1 MDLGIIAGQA
11 RRRLHAIVTN
21 LNSNNV
27 SWFDL
32 TNPLLPVVLAT
43 VAVGTNPRVV
53 AISPDGTRAI
63 VTNLGSNNVS
73 WLDLTNPLLPVVLA
87 TVAVGEIPLGVAIN

>member
-43 VAVGTNPRVV
+43 VAVG
-53 AISPDGTRAI
+53 
-63 VTNLGSNNVS
+63 
-73 WLDLTNPLLPVVLA
+73 
-87 TVAVGEIPLGVAIN
+87 EIPLGVAIN

>member
-21 LNSNNV
+21 LN
-27 SWFDL
+27 
-32 TNPLLPVVLAT
+32 
-43 VAVGTNPRVV
+43 
-53 AISPDGTRAI
+53 
-63 VTNLGSNNVS
+63 SNNVS